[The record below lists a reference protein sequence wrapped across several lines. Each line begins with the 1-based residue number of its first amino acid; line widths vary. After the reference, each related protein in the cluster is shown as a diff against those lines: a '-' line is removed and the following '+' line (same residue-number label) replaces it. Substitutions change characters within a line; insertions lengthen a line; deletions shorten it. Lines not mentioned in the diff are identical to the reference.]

1 MALVVKDLLLT
12 FHAHTMLNVN
22 TMECILLTTDDSTAA
37 EGESDTETVVQL
49 YLTSRDDEYEG
60 DILLQMTGLW
70 MQNVFL
76 HLESCRSLDSSYETS
91 HFSSQPVGFNIT
103 FNASH
108 FDRLHFDL
116 HPIQAN
122 SHVPID
128 FLFLGVYIGF
138 RILFS
143 LIRRMNA
150 SLLTKRAILSIPFDH
165 RDGSNSPLWWSQSP
179 RNYSNMRLIE
189 VPQVGRASSGS
200 LLNIKPKAFLISTPE
215 TAYLMKTSFM
225 SLILPQYFALNSV
238 RLKTFKSGLCH
249 HLNDREN
256 DKEEEEE
263 HEDDDDSTITSEDT
277 DEGEYQERLIS
288 SLAEKRTP
296 PRQQEHSFEFKTT
309 INSCGVEVPPIQTAT
324 LRSFTTFNTDVTI
337 LETTILKTSDVDSP
351 FFI

>member
-12 FHAHTMLNVN
+12 FHAHTMLNAN
-22 TMECILLTTDDSTAA
+22 TMECILLAADDSTAA
-37 EGESDTETVVQL
+37 AAESDTETVVQL
-49 YLTSRDDEYEG
+49 DLTSRDDEYEG

-76 HLESCRSLDSSYETS
+76 QLESCHSLDSSYETS

-108 FDRLHFDL
+108 FDRFHFDL
-116 HPIQAN
+116 HPIQN
-122 SHVPID
+122 QSYVPID

-138 RILFS
+138 RIFFS
-143 LIRRMNA
+143 LARRMSA

-165 RDGSNSPLWWSQSP
+165 RDGSNLPLWWSRSSK
-179 RNYSNMRLIE
+179 NYSNMRWIE
-189 VPQVGRASSGS
+189 VPQVSRASSDS
-200 LLNIKPKAFLISTPE
+200 LLNITPKAFLISKPE
-215 TAYLMKTSFM
+215 TANLMKTSFM

-238 RLKTFKSGLCH
+238 RLMTFKIGLCH

-263 HEDDDDSTITSEDT
+263 KEDDDDSTITSEDT

-288 SLAEKRTP
+288 SLAEKSVP
-296 PRQQEHSFEFKTT
+296 PRQEHSFEFKTT
-309 INSCGVEVPPIQTAT
+309 KNICGVEVPPIQTAT
-324 LRSFTTFNTDVTI
+324 LRSFSTFNTDVTI
-337 LETTILKTSDVDSP
+337 LETTILKTGDVDSP